1 MALNERKLS
10 KSELDKREDIIM
22 NMKKNKKDLVKKYGK
37 DAEAVMYGRATN
49 MAKKATKETRDPK
62 LTELIK
68 DVLKNPKKADLNKD
82 GKLSDYEKT
91 RGKAVE
97 KALDKVDEVSIPSSV
112 LTKMSAEVKSVQDLA
127 KLIVGIYNEVQEKE
141 QIDFSKNQ
149 KFGRVLSFLKDI
161 MDDEDVK
168 VNEDLDLG
176 HEDNEPHMI
185 KGDLYRVGKAA
196 MELYKMVDQ
205 FEGVGEVDF
214 PSWWQSKIFKAKDA
228 LVGAKQYLD
237 FELNEPKIDAVV
249 DVATDVVDETVEDYI
264 TSVDDL
270 SETNITENMNY
281 NKWRRAFNGKQFA
294 YKLVLLEDS
303 MGNKKRYMIR
313 FKYKET
319 PKADVVYVTESHF
332 GGHEGSGLPFAMSN
346 MQNKPEKLFTADDK
360 FEFESE
366 DYFER
371 WLGEGPKGL
380 EDLLKHFLGGKL
392 ATNAISDWFQT
403 GVQTIV
409 DIKEAEYMPS
419 AAVNEGANDGSNYG
433 SNENSNYD
441 SNDNPESYSGLK
453 KFVAEKLAKD
463 LKEGLPKGFWDKKI
477 DAKDEDQD
485 GKVDEDLLRKGGK
498 IAKALDALEKAA
510 QEAKISGDKAREL
523 FSKFK
528 QEMAVSENLDEIYNA
543 NSGTYIDPSNDYKEY
558 KAKELKLDKT
568 TEDIRGVIAKMS
580 DAYMALAKELQGT
593 TNPKVGR
600 YMSGMAEEIKDLK
613 RMLKGMTNESFK
625 SLSKKIDKQKGKS
638 KKDADNIAGYIAN
651 IKRKGG
657 GKGPTAKQKKRM
669 SEDYDSLVNK
679 IKKSGKSEKAAK
691 AIAGAVASYKA
702 KGGGKGPTAKQK

>member
-49 MAKKATKETRDPK
+49 MAKKATKETRDPR

-68 DVLKNPKKADLNKD
+68 DALKNPKKADLNKD

-91 RGKAVE
+91 RGKAIE
-97 KALDKVDEVSIPSSV
+97 KSIDKDKVDEYDSAPPNDNVFFRGKTKAGDNPNADKEKVDEVEIPSSV
-112 LTKMSAEVKSVQDLA
+112 LTKMAAEVKSVQDLA
-127 KLIVGIYNEVQEKE
+127 KLMKGIYDEVQEKE

-149 KFGRVLSFLKDI
+149 KFSRVLSFLEDI
-161 MDDEDVK
+161 MDDEEVK

-264 TSVDDL
+264 TSVDDI

-281 NKWRRAFNGKQFA
+281 DKWRRAFNGKQFA
-294 YKLVLLEDS
+294 YKLILLKDG

-319 PKADVVYVTESHF
+319 PKADIVYVSESHF
-332 GGHEGSGLPFAMSN
+332 GGHEGSGIPFAMSN

-380 EDLLKHFLGGKL
+380 ENLLSHFLGGKF
-392 ATNAISDWFQT
+392 ADDAIEDWFDT
-403 GVQTIV
+403 GVYTIV

-510 QEAKISGDKAREL
+510 QETKISGDKAREL
-523 FSKFK
+523 FAKFK
-528 QEMAVSENLDEIYNA
+528 QEMAVNEETLDE
-543 NSGTYIDPSNDYKEY
+543 S
-558 KAKELKLDKT
+558 
-568 TEDIRGVIAKMS
+568 
-580 DAYMALAKELQGT
+580 
-593 TNPKVGR
+593 
-600 YMSGMAEEIKDLK
+600 
-613 RMLKGMTNESFK
+613 
-625 SLSKKIDKQKGKS
+625 
-638 KKDADNIAGYIAN
+638 
-651 IKRKGG
+651 
-657 GKGPTAKQKKRM
+657 
-669 SEDYDSLVNK
+669 YDSLVKK
-679 IKKSGKSEKAAK
+679 IQKQGKSKKAAK